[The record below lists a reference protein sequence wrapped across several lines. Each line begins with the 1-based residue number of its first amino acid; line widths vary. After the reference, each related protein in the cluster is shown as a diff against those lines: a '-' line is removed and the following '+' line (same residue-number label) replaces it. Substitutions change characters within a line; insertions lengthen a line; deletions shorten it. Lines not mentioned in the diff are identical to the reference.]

1 MEYTDII
8 QLIVN
13 CAPAALA
20 VIGVV
25 AGVVKVGKEIASL
38 KSEVR
43 EATAQTELKKQTHL
57 LMKENQDL
65 KRALR
70 DNTIALTK
78 INNGDNYGI
87 EKNDKI

>member
-1 MEYTDII
+1 MEYTEII

-38 KSEVR
+38 KAEVR

-57 LMKENQDL
+57 LMAENREL

-78 INNGDNYGI
+78 VNNGDNYGI
-87 EKNDKI
+87 EKDN